1 MNSEPRDWISP
12 VLPVGD
18 VRASSEYLR
27 DKLEFEIEEQCGG
40 DRDWA
45 IVKKGRSAIVLVPRD
60 WPAGCEIRVANVD
73 QVFDELTAL
82 GAEFESGPM
91 NQEYGQR
98 DFIVRVPGGSMIRF
112 WSLLKQDS

>member
-18 VRASSEYLR
+18 VRASCEHLR
-27 DKLEFEIEEQCGG
+27 DKLGFTVEEQCSG

-45 IVKKGRSAIVLVPRD
+45 IVQKGRSAIVLVPRD
-60 WPAGCEIRVANVD
+60 WPTGCEIRVADVD
-73 QVFDELTAL
+73 QVFDELAAF

-98 DFIVRVPGGSMIRF
+98 DFVVRGPEGSMIRF
-112 WSLLKQDS
+112 WSILKKDS